1 MKIDST
7 SIYLDTD
14 RVVLWQYDRSPTLL
28 SLFSV
33 MKSVTD
39 ATFTDFLNN
48 FKDFVMQISNIGTS
62 GNIETSAALT
72 IWGIVT
78 GFPRPNVTIDG
89 VTRPISDELY
99 KRLLS
104 ARLHQMYSPGTLD
117 AVETFISEVFGNSV
131 YVIDNND
138 MTIGI
143 VQVGDLP
150 EEEQALIGSTESI
163 LEILEL
169 PIGVGISISGEQE
182 TGQFGL
188 NKTESEGQN
197 LENFA
202 ETQSSDNGGSLS

>member
-14 RVVLWQYDRSPTLL
+14 KVMLWQYDRSSTLL

-33 MKSVTD
+33 MKSVSD

-48 FKDFVMQISNIGTS
+48 FKDFVMQISNIGKS

-78 GFPRPNVTIDG
+78 GLPRPNVTIDG
-89 VTRPISDELY
+89 TTMPISDELY
-99 KRLLS
+99 KRILS

-117 AVETFISEVFGNSV
+117 AVETFVREVFGNSV

-143 VQVGDLP
+143 VQVGNLS
-150 EEEQALIGSTESI
+150 EEEQALIESTESL

-169 PIGVGISISGEQE
+169 PIGVGIFIPERP

-188 NKTESEGQN
+188 NKTESVGQN

-202 ETQSSDNGGSLS
+202 ESQSSLNGGSLS